1 MKCTEMWV
9 ESVISFRYASIWKGC
24 LTLYTGRGGDLQK
37 IGEWVK
43 NPRIYSYQSSCP
55 SWSSTWFIYFLILC
69 LYLPL
74 SKTFTITIE
83 SECLAVLHRFCM
95 VYSEVPN
102 FSEPNPELLSQTN
115 QQNKSVSS
123 SAPSSQDL
131 TLGVF
136 TCSSTSFKVT
146 DIPFFY
152 RSNDVCGLLCS
163 EIFN

>member
-1 MKCTEMWV
+1 MPSFTLKCTEMWV

-37 IGEWVK
+37 IGEWVE
-43 NPRIYSYQSSCP
+43 NPRICSYQSSCP
-55 SWSSTWFIYFLILC
+55 SWSYTWSIYFLILC
-69 LYLPL
+69 LYLTG
-74 SKTFTITIE
+74 SKTFTVKIE

-123 SAPSSQDL
+123 SALSSPVPVHHTKWL
-131 TLGVF
+131 TFYSFIGAMMFVVF
-136 TCSSTSFKVT
+136 
-146 DIPFFY
+146 Y
-152 RSNDVCGLLCS
+152 AL